1 MIIRGERIAVEI
13 IKTGRQGGEGRQD
26 DRKANKQD
34 YRREK
39 EDSTT
44 KRKQGKQYNREY
56 RKGRHERKAHRVEE
70 RQDDRKEKDRTIKA
84 KRKTG
89 QQRSVRT
96 QDDKKEE

>member
-44 KRKQGKQYNREY
+44 KENKENSTTESIGK
-56 RKGRHERKAHRVEE
+56 
-70 RQDDRKEKDRTIKA
+70 DDMKENTQSR
-84 KRKTG
+84 RKTG
-89 QQRSVRT
+89 RQEREG
-96 QDDKKEE
+96 QDYKGKT